1 MLLAAPSIATND
13 FKWMGRDGFKVW
25 SPAGTRIAREI
36 NRIDDCCHPIRYF
49 STSAKFRDLQLV
61 SVPTPRLPSGQNR
74 LSCSFTMRIELLAIL
89 GLLATIYA
97 APTADIW
104 DLLPRQ
110 AGSGNITCPQTPSP
124 MPKAATFS
132 SIKTMPDPFLYL
144 DGKTRVQSK
153 EEWYQCRQ
161 PEIVKLLQEY
171 QYGYYPDHSQETVT
185 ATRNGNKLDVSI
197 AVGGKTAKI
206 SATVNLPSGS
216 GPFPVV
222 IAIGGI
228 DNNAYLKQGIS
239 VVTFDYSSVAAD
251 SNSKSGSFWQLYSG
265 KDIGV
270 LTAWAWGFHRVLD
283 GIIAKVSEIDGTKV
297 GVTGCSRLGKAALA
311 AGLFDPRITVTMP
324 MSAGVQGTGPY
335 RYSLSGQGETLENS
349 KSGAGWWTS
358 SGISQFVGKSSQL
371 PYDAHTIVAAIAPRA
386 VIIDQGQGDQFTD
399 SKGTAVVTYPAA
411 KAVYSW
417 LGVGDQL
424 GMAIRSGGHCDM
436 SGYTNVLPFVAK
448 VLKGTATTRNY
459 DDLKPWTAVKE
470 AYPWASDLP
479 KAQK

>member
-1 MLLAAPSIATND
+1 
-13 FKWMGRDGFKVW
+13 V
-25 SPAGTRIAREI
+25 
-36 NRIDDCCHPIRYF
+36 
-49 STSAKFRDLQLV
+49 
-61 SVPTPRLPSGQNR
+61 
-74 LSCSFTMRIELLAIL
+74 
-89 GLLATIYA
+89 
-97 APTADIW
+97 
-104 DLLPRQ
+104 
-110 AGSGNITCPQTPSP
+110 
-124 MPKAATFS
+124 
-132 SIKTMPDPFLYL
+132 KTMPDPFLYL

-153 EEWYQCRQ
+153 EEWYKCRQ
-161 PEIVKLLQEY
+161 PEIMKLLQEY

-185 ATRNGNKLDVSI
+185 ATRSGTKLEVTV
-197 AVGGKTAKI
+197 AAGGKSSKITA
-206 SATVNLPSGS
+206 TLNLPTGS

-228 DNNAYLKQGIS
+228 DNKAFTNQGIA
-239 VVTFDYSSVAAD
+239 VVTFDYGSVAAD
-251 SNSKSGSFWQLYSG
+251 SNSKSGSFWMLYNG

-283 GIIAKVSEIDGTKV
+283 GIIAKVPEIDGTKV

-311 AGLFDPRITVTMP
+311 AGLFDTRITVTMP
-324 MSAGVQGTGPY
+324 QCAGVQGTGPY

-386 VIIDQGQGDQFTD
+386 VVIDQGQSDPFTD

-411 KAVYSW
+411 KAVYTW

-424 GMAIRSGGHCDM
+424 GMSIHSGGHCDM
-436 SGYTNVLPFVAK
+436 SGYAAVAPFVAK
-448 VLKGTATTRNY
+448 ALKGTATTKNY
-459 DDLKPWTAVKE
+459 DSLSPWTAMTE

-479 KAQK
+479 KGKLRHE